1 MSHAAPTPLTGRT
14 AQGEPMI
21 ESPSERLIGDRLKVG
36 YKDTSLVLD
45 DVTVSVPEGSFTVI
59 LGPNACGKSTILR
72 TLGRLLKPRAGVVTL
87 DGRDIARMKTREL
100 AKSLAL
106 LPQSPSVP
114 EGISVQNLVARGR
127 FPHQSLMS
135 QWSPED
141 EGAITEAM
149 RVTAV
154 DHLAH
159 RPVDTLS
166 GGQRQR
172 VWISLVL
179 AQETDLLLLDEPT
192 TYLDVT
198 HQVEILKL
206 LERLR
211 ASGRTVVAVLHELN
225 QAARFA
231 TDMVTMKDGKVV
243 AVGSPEEIIT
253 EENMR
258 AIYGLESRV
267 IEDPDTGKPVVLPR

>member
-1 MSHAAPTPLTGRT
+1 
-14 AQGEPMI
+14 MI
-21 ESPSERLIGDRLKVG
+21 ESPSERLVGDRLKVG

-159 RPVDTLS
+159 RSVDTLS

-172 VWISLVL
+172 AWISLVL

-253 EENMR
+253 EDNMR